1 MVVSLDGP
9 PKAQERQIPQPITI
23 DAIPTARMILHS
35 MLDRLPNDIALLN
48 ALIVLLRPW
57 LDP

>member
-1 MVVSLDGP
+1 MVVSLDGLP
-9 PKAQERQIPQPITI
+9 QETTLLYQPITLDTLSSI
-23 DAIPTARMILHS
+23 RMTLHC